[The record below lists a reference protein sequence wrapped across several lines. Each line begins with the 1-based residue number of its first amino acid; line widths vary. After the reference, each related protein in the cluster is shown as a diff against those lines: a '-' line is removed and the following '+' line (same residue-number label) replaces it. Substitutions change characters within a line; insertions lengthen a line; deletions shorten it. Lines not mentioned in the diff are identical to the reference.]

1 MGVVSLETVE
11 LWRPRRDRR
20 QRARRG
26 LATFLVFALLL
37 GSLGAAIMLRR
48 PLILLLGLAAALGLA
63 CALRWLPGGASS
75 PPQWVALLP
84 RRWVPRTPGDRL
96 GPSQTERRAAGRGAA
111 ASSAA
116 APAPC
121 NPQRAR
127 RTVAIGE
134 RRPV

>member
-1 MGVVSLETVE
+1 MSLETVE

-20 QRARRG
+20 QRVRRG
-26 LATFLVFALLL
+26 LATCLVLALLL
-37 GSLGAAIMLRR
+37 GSLSAAIVVRR
-48 PLILLLGLAAALGLA
+48 PVFLLLGLAAALGFA
-63 CALRWLPGGASS
+63 CAMRWLPGGVTGHR
-75 PPQWVALLP
+75 QWVALLP
-84 RRWVPRTPGDRL
+84 RRWVSRTPDDRR
-96 GPSQTERRAAGRGAA
+96 GPSQTERRAAGRRAA